1 MVLSDFRSH
10 TCFCISLPPDF
21 SFTLS
26 LSLLTPSSH
35 LHSASLSP
43 SLSTSY
49 SLLSPSLSP
58 PLSRSLFL
66 THSLTI
72 SLPLSPPLSLPP
84 YLSPSLPLS
93 LSPSLPPSLPLSLP
107 PSLPPSLQ
115 LNDYSTLLTIFLSP
129 KLRDIADKSVRR
141 ADTLIR
147 FIRSMKYVRTYMY
160 IHKFST

>member
-1 MVLSDFRSH
+1 MALSDFCSH

-21 SFTLS
+21 SFILS

-72 SLPLSPPLSLPP
+72 SLLSLP
-84 YLSPSLPLS
+84 LSPSLPISS
-93 LSPSLPPSLPLSLP
+93 LSPSLPPSLPASLSPAKRLLHTSHHLSLSKIARHCRQVSEESRHP
-107 PSLPPSLQ
+107 H
-115 LNDYSTLLTIFLSP
+115 TLHQIHEICT
-129 KLRDIADKSVRR
+129 
-141 ADTLIR
+141 
-147 FIRSMKYVRTYMY
+147 Y
-160 IHKFST
+160 IHVHTQI